1 MGDEATA
8 PETSAPDTQ
17 TDTSAAPETGTTAP
31 DRLPDDHPVVVA
43 LKKAND
49 EAAATRKRLKEIED
63 AEKTELQRAT
73 DDHQAEKTRAD
84 GLEAELKRLQVAIKH
99 GISDQDIGLLGTD
112 PKEFEANAKR
122 VAELAGS
129 QKKKQGNRVS
139 REGANSTAA
148 ASEEAAFV
156 RGLFNPGG

>member
-8 PETSAPDTQ
+8 PETSAADTQ
-17 TDTSAAPETGTTAP
+17 TETPAAPETGTP

-99 GISDQDIGLLGTD
+99 GISDEDIGLLGTD
-112 PKEFEANAKR
+112 PKEFEAKAKR

-129 QKKKQGNRVS
+129 QKKQGNRVS

-156 RGLFNPGG
+156 SDLFSGG